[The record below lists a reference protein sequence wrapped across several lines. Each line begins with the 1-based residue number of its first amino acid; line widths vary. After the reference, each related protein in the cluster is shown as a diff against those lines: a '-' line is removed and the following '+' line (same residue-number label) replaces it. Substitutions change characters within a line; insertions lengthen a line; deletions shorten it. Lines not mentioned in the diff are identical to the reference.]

1 MADAFSMFLGA
12 VIGRAVGAAGVRG
25 GVSFGDTL
33 GRLISTG
40 VNGGDEKKDGGKIP
54 EEVKSLIKQPLHML
68 MPNLP
73 KTAYQPV
80 LQGGQYFATNERGET
95 VGEGFKNVLD
105 ALKHMDDLI
114 LAQRAQFIS
123 AKSGVP
129 LIVNEAG
136 ELVRGGGGGGS
147 GGRGWSAMLSSLLS
161 GAGRGGAAAS
171 AGATGSA
178 EAGAAAAGTGGA
190 AVGASGGGAAAAVAN
205 PVVAIAAAAVAIGA
219 AAAIAPFAIK
229 NWTDSL
235 LHSREELRRFN
246 GQINIAF
253 ARYEREEILRKRE
266 SAFATSGTTSAL
278 AESVSGLKD
287 ELRPI
292 GDAAVTFFNAA
303 GVALTELA
311 KFGVMVAKH
320 DPYLRAL
327 LAAANKIEENT
338 REQKS
343 ALWHTFIDDLAGGK
357 FTGMQRDR
365 RQKIVPP
372 MPALAGGGS

>member
-136 ELVRGGGGGGS
+136 ELVRGGGGAS
-147 GGRGWSAMLSSLLS
+147 GGRGWSAMFSSLLS

-190 AVGASGGGAAAAVAN
+190 AVGASGRAAAAAVAN

-303 GVALTELA
+303 GVALAELA
-311 KFGVMVAKH
+311 KVGVALAKH
-320 DPYLRAL
+320 DLLVGAL
-327 LAAANKIEENT
+327 LTAANKIEENT

-372 MPALAGGGS
+372 MPALAGGDS